1 MALSFRETR
10 ELSLISICTNLID
23 EKTFTLLYNAN
34 SSNNLDF
41 PYDNFDKLDL
51 DNLCDDEGKT
61 DLKFNKNNIFKHT
74 EVVQIVDQLYCHRV
88 M

>member
-1 MALSFRETR
+1 M
-10 ELSLISICTNLID
+10 ID
-23 EKTFTLLYNAN
+23 EETFTLLYNAN

-74 EVVQIVDQLYCHRV
+74 EVVQIVDQLYCHRL